1 MTSSV
6 TLCLV
11 QLMDA
16 VDVSDADAA
25 VRLGNF
31 VASSKLSQYILK
43 TAEIRVGPC
52 APHLFPSNLAAC
64 KGTKYLLIW

>member
-11 QLMDA
+11 QLMDGIA
-16 VDVSDADAA
+16 PDAA
-25 VRLGNF
+25 AVMLGNF
-31 VASSKLSQYILK
+31 GSSMLSQYIFN

-64 KGTKYLLIW
+64 KEGKSIY